1 MKTVIT
7 RFAPSPTG
15 NLHLGGART
24 ALFNFIFSKHHQ
36 GKFILRIEDTDRT
49 RSTDEYIQDILGA
62 LSWLGITWDEGP
74 FYQSQRETLYRQHAE
89 RLLEEGKAYRCY
101 CTPEELEER
110 RKAALEKKENPKYD
124 GRCRNR
130 RDRPDLPYAV
140 RFKSHGF
147 GTTSFADL
155 IHGQIQFNNSELDDL
170 IIIRRD
176 GMPTYN
182 FSVVIDDAMM
192 GITHILRGDDH
203 INNTPRQIQL
213 YQALGYE
220 PPLFAHVP
228 MIHGADRTRL
238 SKRHGATAVLEYRRE
253 GIFPEALVN
262 YLARLGWGFGDQEI
276 FSLSEL
282 IDKFELKD
290 VSKSAAIFNPEKLLW
305 LNHQYLMQES
315 NKSLLDKLTP
325 FLPSGFPSDDDRE
338 HFLRLLELLKPRAK
352 TLTDVA
358 EQAQFFL
365 ADEIDPGTKAAENF
379 LKPEIRDP
387 LISLAARLENLPA
400 WSEQE
405 LDATVRHFAQESG
418 IKLGKLAQPIRL
430 ALTGRTESPG
440 LFEIMTILGKEK
452 SLRRIEAVIRRIPQ
466 E

>member
-74 FYQSQRETLYRQHAE
+74 FYQSQRETLYREHAE
-89 RLLEEGKAYRCY
+89 RLLVEGKAYRCY
-101 CTPEELEER
+101 CTPDELEER
-110 RKAALEKKENPKYD
+110 RKSALGKKENPKYD
-124 GRCRNR
+124 GRCRARN
-130 RDRPDLPYAV
+130 DRLDLPSTI
-140 RFKSHGF
+140 RFKGPGV
-147 GTTSFADL
+147 GTTSFTDL
-155 IHGQIQFNNSELDDL
+155 IRGQIQFNNSELDDL

-182 FSVVIDDAMM
+182 FSVVIDDAAM
-192 GITHILRGDDH
+192 GITHIIRGDDH

-213 YQALGYE
+213 YQALGYD

-238 SKRHGATAVLEYRRE
+238 SKRHGATAVLEYRLD
-253 GIFPEALVN
+253 GILPEALVN
-262 YLARLGWGFGDQEI
+262 YLARLGWGFADQEI
-276 FSLSEL
+276 FSLAEL
-282 IDKFELKD
+282 IEKFELKD

-305 LNHQYLMQES
+305 LNHQYLMQET
-315 NKSLLDKLTP
+315 NESLLDKLEP
-325 FLPSGFPSDDDRE
+325 FLQSGPPPGKRE
-338 HFLRLLELLKPRAK
+338 TFLKLLELLKPRAK
-352 TLTDVA
+352 TLTEVA
-358 EQAQFFL
+358 DQARFFF
-365 ADEIDPGTKAAENF
+365 AEEIVPDTKAVEKL

-387 LISLAARLENLPA
+387 LMKLTDGLKSLPGWNEK
-400 WSEQE
+400 E
-405 LDATVRHFAQESG
+405 LDRAVRDFSQESG
-418 IKLGKLAQPIRL
+418 IKLGRLAQPIRL

-440 LFEIMTILGKEK
+440 LFEIMTVLGAEE
-452 SLRRIEAVIRRIPQ
+452 SLRRIEAIIRKIPK